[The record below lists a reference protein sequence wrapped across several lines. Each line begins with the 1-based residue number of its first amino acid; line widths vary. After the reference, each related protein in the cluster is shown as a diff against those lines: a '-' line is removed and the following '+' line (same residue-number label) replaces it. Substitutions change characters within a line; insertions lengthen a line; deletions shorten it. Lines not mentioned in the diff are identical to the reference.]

1 VRTVLILAVLG
12 LRAGAAPAPAQD
24 PALEP
29 PGGRQAREQ
38 ARLCEREQG
47 EPGLVACRAALD
59 LGLPPLRRAA
69 VRDLLARRLVELE
82 RWVELVDHYREG
94 VRLDPGN
101 AEAWFRLGTTL
112 LFAVDDAVEASAALG
127 EAVRLDPSRARPR
140 VALALALVALG
151 RSAEATVQFDEALEL
166 DPRAL
171 EGQPAAR
178 AAWDAAR
185 RGRSWP

>member
-1 VRTVLILAVLG
+1 MRIVLIVAVLG
-12 LRAGAAPAPAQD
+12 LGASAAPARAQD
-24 PALEP
+24 PDSET

-47 EPGLVACRAALD
+47 ETGLVACRAALD
-59 LGLPPLRRAA
+59 LGLPPVRRAA
-69 VRDLLARRLVELE
+69 VRDLLARHLVELE

-112 LFAVDDAVEASAALG
+112 LFTVDDAVEASAALG
-127 EAVRLDPSRARPR
+127 EAVRLDPSRARSR

-151 RSAEATVQFDEALEL
+151 RSGEATVQFDEALRI
-166 DPRAL
+166 DPEAL

-178 AAWDAAR
+178 AARDAAL